1 MKKNLFWIVVVLFYA
16 VVLAG
21 CSASWSIGK

>member
-1 MKKNLFWIVVVLFYA
+1 MKKNLFWVMAVLLYAIVLT
-16 VVLAG
+16 G